1 MIGFSRFLAWVY
13 LVCSIIMALV
23 VITNYGRPQEVAVG
37 IGIGLFMQGLTIFC
51 LLMLVAKIAENTQQP
66 IGATLTSEGV
76 ESIDAERNKVTTNEA
91 LHNAVWNGD
100 YAEARQLILGGADV
114 NHIRADGKS
123 PLDLAVE
130 RGDKLIVQLLNNY
143 GVKPS
148 V

>member
-13 LVCSIIMALV
+13 LVCSIVMALV

-66 IGATLTSEGV
+66 IGAALMSESV
-76 ESIDAERNKVTTNEA
+76 ESIDAKRNKVTTNEA

-100 YAEARQLILGGADV
+100 YATARELILNGADV